1 MQTCANGI
9 PPCPVPVQ
17 RRGLIDL
24 IGRREGWLMARVLG
38 YAKAH
43 GYTPYTS
50 TLIEAWRQ
58 SISGLSASLVEAL
71 HQRADLELHSDD
83 DFGAD
88 PATAFGRVQAGRHR
102 RRGVSLKMFLGM
114 MKYYRQAY
122 QDLVDAGADPA
133 DHALWRGWVDRLFD
147 RIEIA
152 FCEEWA
158 NLAHHDALAELQQ
171 ANRTLANEK
180 NRYLTIFESLP
191 HPVFLLDPAGCL
203 VNMNHA
209 AARRL
214 DAAAGP
220 GGVYYGDGNRA
231 DDVPVHLADRL
242 PWLAG
247 VLADSQSPDVPRA
260 GLDVCDDTGRSYT
273 VGIASMLDV
282 SGKYDGRV
290 VILEEVTVRRKAEA
304 ALRAR
309 ERFLDAIFNSIQ
321 DGISVLSHDLT
332 IVQVNAAMRRLYPET
347 PRLEGRRCYDAY
359 HGAAVPCE
367 TCPSRRALASGRL
380 EREEIMLRGPNGVR
394 GFLEVFAFPLQDGEG
409 DVSGVVQY
417 VRDVTRQKQA
427 EAERMQNE
435 RLQGV
440 LETAGAVCHEMGQ
453 PLMAISG
460 YSELLQLDLASDSA
474 ARPRVDKI
482 LAQIER
488 LRDITQRLMKI
499 TRYVVRGYGNGG
511 QIIDLNRT
519 SPD

>member
-1 MQTCANGI
+1 MQSGGPSI

-24 IGRREGWLMARVLG
+24 IGRREDWLMARLLG
-38 YAKAH
+38 YAKQY

-58 SISGLSASLVEAL
+58 SIAGLSASLIEAL
-71 HQRADLELHSDD
+71 RQNADLELHPDD

-88 PATAFGRVQAGRHR
+88 PATAFGRVQASRHR

-122 QDLVDAGADPA
+122 QDLVETGADA
-133 DHALWRGWVDRLFD
+133 AVHSLWRGWIDRIFD

-191 HPVFLLDPAGCL
+191 QPVFLLDPAGCL

-214 DAAAGP
+214 DAAVGP
-220 GGVYYGDGNRA
+220 GGVYYGEGA
-231 DDVPVHLADRL
+231 LAAPVRLADRL

-247 VLADSQSPDVPRA
+247 VLADGQAPDAPRA
-260 GLDVCDDTGRSYT
+260 GLDVCDDAGRSYT

-282 SGKYDGRV
+282 SGKYDGCV
-290 VILEEVTVRRKAEA
+290 VILEEVTVRRTAEA

-321 DGISVLSHDLT
+321 DGISVLDCDLT
-332 IVQVNAAMRRLYPET
+332 IVQVNEAMRRLYPET
-347 PRLEGRRCYDAY
+347 SRLEGRRCYEAY
-359 HGAAVPCE
+359 HCAAVPCE
-367 TCPSRRALASGRL
+367 ACPSRRALASGRL
-380 EREEIMLRGPNGVR
+380 EREEIMRRDSGGVR

-409 DVSGVVQY
+409 DFSGVVEY

-427 EAERMQNE
+427 EDERMQSE

-453 PLMAISG
+453 PLMAICG
-460 YSELLQLDLASDSA
+460 YSELLQLDLASDIA
-474 ARPRVDKI
+474 VRPRADKI
-482 LAQIER
+482 LAQVER

-499 TRYVVRGYGNGG
+499 TRYAVRDYGNGG